1 VCRTTYKY
9 HESLEKS
16 ADLTNKSDDDTVKL
30 KKIVAHLAKMMKD
43 EKGDGDN
50 DIWINKEGQIAYEP
64 LIKNNYFH
72 VDIKSKAIMKGMGH
86 MNKMSN

>member
-16 ADLTNKSDDDTVKL
+16 VYLTNKSDDDTIKL

-72 VDIKSKAIMKGMGH
+72 VDIKSKAIMKEWGTRI
-86 MNKMSN
+86 K

>member
-16 ADLTNKSDDDTVKL
+16 IDLTNKSDDDMVKL
-30 KKIVAHLAKMMKD
+30 EKIVAHLAKMRKD

-50 DIWINKEGQIAYEP
+50 DIWINKEGQTTYEP

-72 VDIKSKAIMKGMGH
+72 VDIQEQGH
-86 MNKMSN
+86 HERNGAHE